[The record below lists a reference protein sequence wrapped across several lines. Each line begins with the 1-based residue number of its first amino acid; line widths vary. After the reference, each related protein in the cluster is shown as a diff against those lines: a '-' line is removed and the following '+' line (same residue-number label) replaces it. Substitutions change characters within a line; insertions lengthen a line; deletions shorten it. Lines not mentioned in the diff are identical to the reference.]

1 MPWTLADQNT
11 IMVIKLIEQPI
22 DGRTDRLPTEPTH
35 QIFQQS
41 RVGNSN
47 SFYNITYRTR
57 TLKQ

>member
-11 IMVIKLIEQPI
+11 IMVIKLIKQPI

-41 RVGNSN
+41 RNFETIISTHSAKLQQLAG
-47 SFYNITYRTR
+47 
-57 TLKQ
+57 Q